1 MGFSSFWCTL
11 RGTRIETQCR
21 GFIVKLVETWVS
33 VALHVYNGNAAATAT
48 AIANDDDE
56 PKIYFDL

>member
-1 MGFSSFWCTL
+1 MRFSSFWCTL

-21 GFIVKLVETWVS
+21 GFIGQLVETWVS
-33 VALHVYNGNAAATAT
+33 VALHVYNGTAAGT

-56 PKIYFDL
+56 PKIYFYL